1 MDQQWITI
9 TGHRVSLM
17 AETAMASVLTCGTP
31 VARGMDIGTTILVK
45 MQEDFSVKK
54 TKVNQNMIT

>member
-1 MDQQWITI
+1 MDHQWITI

-17 AETAMASVLTCGTP
+17 VEIALASVLTCGTP
-31 VARGMDIGTTILVK
+31 VVHGMDIGTTILVT

-54 TKVNQNMIT
+54 IKVNQNMIT